1 LGNVGSICHF
11 AGRRQWLKVREEFK
25 MTLTVEELQEKI
37 KQVTED
43 IEKNSQNIHATEVL
57 TSYKE
62 YLKDE
67 LKMLGKDL

>member
-1 LGNVGSICHF
+1 
-11 AGRRQWLKVREEFK
+11 

-43 IEKNSQNIHATEVL
+43 IEKNSKNIHATEVL

-67 LKMLGKDL
+67 LTMLKKDL